1 MRAMSS
7 TIPTSRWST
16 ALKYVGLRRLAC
28 VHLGALLLAACA
40 TPPPQNARFAELTY
54 GHLGKLRLEVSTIDV
69 RSAYQPT
76 LSPPSVE
83 HLFPIAPE
91 QVMRRWAADRLA
103 ATGAPGRRAVFTIRD
118 ARVIETKLARTQ
130 GIAGAFTRD
139 QTERYDMTLEATLEI
154 GGERP
159 DLGRGTISAK
169 SIRARTVSEGITV
182 NERERIWYELLEAAM
197 NDLNAELEAQIR
209 EKLALFLQ

>member
-1 MRAMSS
+1 LSAL
-7 TIPTSRWST
+7 TI
-16 ALKYVGLRRLAC
+16 
-28 VHLGALLLAACA
+28 AACA
-40 TPPPQNARFAELTY
+40 TPTPQNARFAELTY
-54 GHLGKLRLEVSTIDV
+54 GHLGRLRLDVATIEV

-91 QVMRRWAADRLA
+91 HVMRRWAADRLA

-118 ARVIETKLARTQ
+118 ARVTETKLARTQ

-154 GGERP
+154 GGDRP
-159 DLGRGTISAK
+159 ELGRGAITAK
-169 SIRARTVSEGITV
+169 SSRARTVSEGITV

-197 NDLNAELEAQIR
+197 NDLNAELERQIR
-209 EKLALFLQ
+209 EKLGLFVR